1 MTHREKEIALGALI
15 AALSIELVLMLIVNC
30 HFQKVLRDYEIQ
42 SETIFWSCLNRPAT
56 CGTIAAPCDRDT
68 VFNHELCPD

>member
-1 MTHREKEIALGALI
+1 MTHREKEIALGTLI
-15 AALSIELVLMLIVNC
+15 AALSIELVLMLFVNC

-42 SETIFWSCLNRPAT
+42 SETIFWSCLNCPAT
-56 CGTIAAPCDRDT
+56 CDTIAAPCDNDT